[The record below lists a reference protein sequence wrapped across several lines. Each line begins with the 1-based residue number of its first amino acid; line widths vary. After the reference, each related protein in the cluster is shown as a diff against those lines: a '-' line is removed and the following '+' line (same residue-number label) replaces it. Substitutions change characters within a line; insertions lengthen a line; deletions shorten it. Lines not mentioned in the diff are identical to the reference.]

1 MAESTCWSFGGP
13 RFGSQHPHGD
23 LQASVTP
30 VPGIWCPLLASEG
43 TVHSHGPRYA
53 GKTLIYTQTFW
64 RHERPCPPQQAF
76 FLQCLLLC
84 MLRSE
89 DYRIASLHR
98 PDRFSVT
105 GTGQAAVSHRPPSSR
120 LTLSTASKHHNIK
133 QVRPGAR
140 CLFLGLSH
148 LQFPLHV
155 PERTRL
161 SPWLL
166 RC

>member
-53 GKTLIYTQTFW
+53 GKTPIYTQTFW

-89 DYRIASLHR
+89 ISIKYFSLVFLTFYYFMCMRVMSPCLSVYYVCAWCLWRPEHDLRFPGTRDTDDYE
-98 PDRFSVT
+98 
-105 GTGQAAVSHRPPSSR
+105 PPY
-120 LTLSTASKHHNIK
+120 
-133 QVRPGAR
+133 G
-140 CLFLGLSH
+140 C
-148 LQFPLHV
+148 
-155 PERTRL
+155 
-161 SPWLL
+161 
-166 RC
+166 